1 MDCLA
6 SMLLCVVCQSM
17 SFLNTAPL
25 SSCPV
30 LFTHLSGQGHHLPRS
45 LSLSLS
51 FYPLL
56 ILIKTLDRST
66 GSNSTSKPNHFL
78 QSGRPVITVYEGER
92 CEGRKAGKQI
102 KHILEMHVQ
111 KVCTTREAKVC
122 RDMCVHQRS
131 AEKKYIKCIHL
142 LLFFPPCSLWIPQK
156 CKWWYPRVHWLCMK
170 YIASRVPLLW

>member
-1 MDCLA
+1 
-6 SMLLCVVCQSM
+6 M

-30 LFTHLSGQGHHLPRS
+30 LFTHLSGQGHHLPIS

-78 QSGRPVITVYEGER
+78 QSERPVITVYEGER
-92 CEGRKAGKQI
+92 CEGEEGRQTDKAHPRDACAEGLHHPGSQS
-102 KHILEMHVQ
+102 MSGY
-111 KVCTTREAKVC
+111 VCTSEVGR
-122 RDMCVHQRS
+122 
-131 AEKKYIKCIHL
+131 KKYIKCIHL
-142 LLFFPPCSLWIPQK
+142 LLFFPPCSL
-156 CKWWYPRVHWLCMK
+156 
-170 YIASRVPLLW
+170 